1 MLISICLCTY
11 KRAHLIKTLESINA
25 LTIPDNTEIEV
36 IVIDNDEGKYAES
49 IVFGKSDNYRHRLT
63 YINQPIKNI
72 SIARNEYLKAA
83 KGEYIASLDD
93 DEIVDKEWLV
103 NLLNTAVKYKAS
115 VVFGQVKPIYP
126 NHTPNWIVQG
136 RFFDRKVRE
145 TGTEVSSGGAGCTLI
160 RKEALLKT
168 GYTFDAKFGKTGG
181 EDSDLFYRLHKKGFK
196 LVYCKEAFVS
206 EEVEPERLNCKY
218 LFKRAIRIGQTFSRY
233 RFTLIGFTVS
243 KCLYISKAILKMFI
257 YAFLS
262 VCALPFGKATYITY
276 VLKMLDN
283 FGKCYF
289 FATNDDLVELYK

>member
-11 KRAHLIKTLESINA
+11 KRAHLIKTLQSINV
-25 LTIPDNTEIEV
+25 LTIPDNTMLEV
-36 IVIDNDEGKYAES
+36 IVIDNDEDKFAES
-49 IVFGKSDNYRHRLT
+49 IVFEINQNYRHRLT

-103 NLLNTAVKYKAS
+103 NLLKTAVEYNAS

-126 NHTPNWIVQG
+126 NHTPNWIIQG
-136 RFFDRKVRE
+136 RFFDRKLRA
-145 TGTEVSSGGAGCTLI
+145 TGTEVSSGGAGCTLTH
-160 RKEALLKT
+160 KEALSKT
-168 GYTFDAKFGKTGG
+168 GYNFDAKYGKTGG
-181 EDSDLFYRLHKKGFK
+181 EDSDLFYRLHKQGYK

-206 EEVEPERLNCKY
+206 EEVETQRLNCKY

-233 RFTLIGFTVS
+233 RFISVGFTID
-243 KCLYISKAILKMFI
+243 KCIYISKAILKMLL

-262 VCALPFGKATYITY
+262 ICTLPFGKAKYITY

-289 FATNDDLVELYK
+289 FTTKDDLVELYK